1 MKIAVIGTGHVGL
14 ITCVTLA
21 VLGHDVVGHDA
32 DEEKLISLERGVAPF
47 YEPGLEELLIRSLAT
62 GRLRFSNDVATA
74 LREAQVAFICV
85 GTPPRS
91 SGEANLI
98 AVERAASQVSRY
110 ASDGVVVVEKSTVPA
125 GTAER
130 VRRTLRL
137 ELGGNGPALE
147 VVSNPEFL
155 REGRAIEDSMRPDRI
170 LIGADSPRAFS
181 TMREVYAPLI
191 ERGHLLIE
199 TDIATAELAKHACN
213 AFLALKISYANALA
227 RLCEQSGADVVAV
240 ADIMGSDPR
249 IGRAFLNAGLGYG
262 GYCFPKDLAAFE
274 RLAARSGYSFPLL
287 REVERIN
294 GEAVEATLEKIQDAL
309 WNLEGKSVGLLGLS
323 FKPDTDDVRFSPALT
338 LARKLVGE
346 GADVTGYDPQ
356 ASSAAKSEVPEL
368 HVCTD
373 AYEVAAGAHCLVICT
388 DWDEFMDLD
397 LGRLR
402 DVMRYPVVVDARNL
416 FEPTAMRRLGFAYYP
431 TGRPAVPLGLEV
443 LT

>member
-21 VLGHDVVGHDA
+21 ALGHDVVGHDA
-32 DEEKLISLERGVAPF
+32 DEEKLISLARGVAPF
-47 YEPGLEELLIRSLAT
+47 YEPGLEELLTRSLAT
-62 GRLRFSNDVATA
+62 GRLRFSDDVATV
-74 LREAQVAFICV
+74 LGEAQVAFICV

-110 ASDGVVVVEKSTVPA
+110 ASDGVAVVEKSTVPA

-130 VRRTLRL
+130 VKRTLRL
-137 ELGGNGPALE
+137 ELGGNGPAFE

-309 WNLEGKSVGLLGLS
+309 WNLEGKSIGLLGLS